1 MIPRSSDERDAPA
14 HRGHHRFRYENVYL
28 GLGSNVGNRIAHLRA
43 GLTGLRER
51 GLRLGAISS
60 FYLTEP
66 DLRRGSGEPVEV
78 EETDHPWYINCVAA
92 VDDAPAA
99 DQLLD
104 LCLAVEEE
112 HGRSRRPTSEG
123 CGPPVP
129 RVLDVDVLM
138 IGERIIEDSSIR
150 VPHPRMRDRRFV
162 LAPLA
167 EIAPQ
172 ARHPVAGATIG
183 DMLTALPERER
194 VWLLAPPPSEVG

>member
-1 MIPRSSDERDAPA
+1 MRDER
-14 HRGHHRFRYENVYL
+14 VYL

-43 GLTGLRER
+43 GLAGLRER
-51 GLRLGAISS
+51 GLRLRAVSS

-66 DLRRGSGEPVEV
+66 DLRPGNPTEADLRPSSEEPTEL
-78 EETDHPWYINCVAA
+78 EETDHPWYVNCVAA
-92 VDDAPAA
+92 VVDAPAA

-112 HGRSRRPTSEG
+112 HGYRRRPTSED
-123 CGPPVP
+123 CGPPQP
-129 RVLDVDVLM
+129 RMLDVDVLM

-150 VPHPRMRDRRFV
+150 VPHPWMQDRRFV
-162 LAPLA
+162 LVPFA
-167 EIAPQ
+167 EIAPR